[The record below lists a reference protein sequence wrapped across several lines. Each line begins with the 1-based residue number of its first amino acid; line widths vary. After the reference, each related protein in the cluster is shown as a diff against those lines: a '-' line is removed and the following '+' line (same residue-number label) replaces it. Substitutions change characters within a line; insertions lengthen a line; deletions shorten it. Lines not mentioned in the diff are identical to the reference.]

1 MSIVTVKRPP
11 TIARRSM
18 PAWARRPF
26 YSTPPFPPSC
36 ARKQRPSMPAGRSS
50 YLATMGSRSFSY
62 HRLKKLPVAAP
73 SPPPATTAPASRGLE
88 HEGDPRRAA
97 AAIEDS
103 YRSYYRALVARGRRQ
118 RWRDGGGRQRP
129 RPRPRRRLR
138 AWGALAR
145 ALRRRAAAAGA
156 LVRASVARVARRLRE
171 GRPYV
176 GDLFAG
182 NYMFLQVAPS
192 PTTTAPPRGAVVPFA
207 DYYYGCKAKARA
219 RAAGQLH
226 PAAGV
231 LYKV

>member
-1 MSIVTVKRPP
+1 ML
-11 TIARRSM
+11 
-18 PAWARRPF
+18 
-26 YSTPPFPPSC
+26 
-36 ARKQRPSMPAGRSS
+36 AGGSS
-50 YLATMGSRSFSY
+50 YLATMGRRSFPY

-103 YRSYYRALVARGRRQ
+103 YRSYYRALVARRR
-118 RWRDGGGRQRP
+118 RRGSG
-129 RPRPRRRLR
+129 RRLR
-138 AWGALAR
+138 RARVWGALAR

-156 LVRASVARVARRLRE
+156 RVRASVARVARRLRD

-192 PTTTAPPRGAVVPFA
+192 PMTITGSHGGGAVVPFA
-207 DYYYGCKAKARA
+207 EYYYGYKARA
-219 RAAGQLH
+219 RARAAAVQLH
-226 PAAGV
+226 RYPTGAV
-231 LYKV
+231 LYET